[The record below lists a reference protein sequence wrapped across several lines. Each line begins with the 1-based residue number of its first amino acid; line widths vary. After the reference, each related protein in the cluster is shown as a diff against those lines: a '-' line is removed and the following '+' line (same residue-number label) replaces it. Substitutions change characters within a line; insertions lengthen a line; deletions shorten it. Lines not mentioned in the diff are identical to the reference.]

1 MTETLFLHMIQYGL
15 EQEIYMDSKK
25 SKLIIEDNTIYE
37 IDFDCLKRRKGN
49 GNTEPTDRKPDK
61 KKDKK

>member
-1 MTETLFLHMIQYGL
+1 MIQYGL